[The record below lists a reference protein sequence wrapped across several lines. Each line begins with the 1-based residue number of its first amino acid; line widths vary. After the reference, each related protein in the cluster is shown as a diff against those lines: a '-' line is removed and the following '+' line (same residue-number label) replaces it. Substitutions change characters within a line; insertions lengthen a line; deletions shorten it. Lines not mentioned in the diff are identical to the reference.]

1 MVAFRARSK
10 WRRGWR
16 RLQSDAGSADGLS
29 SSEAFQVY
37 RDLIITRLCSP
48 EWPLPSPP
56 RRFSFLREGFDETQ
70 PVFVLAPMVLQSER
84 AFRLLVQRYG
94 VTLTFS
100 PMLLAR
106 NVLLKRNEDQMDP
119 YVLELLRPCADDTPV
134 IAQLA
139 GSDPLEML
147 AAAQRLWD
155 GGQIAGVDINLGCPQ
170 QCAKAGNYGAYL
182 AEREPETAAIM
193 VRLISQELGV
203 PVSCKLRNM
212 YDVDTTTRLARRLA
226 GAGASMLTVHGRS
239 PRERDHQSLSD
250 LDVIRAVREAVPV
263 PVVANGN
270 CRTREDAERAMEYTG
285 CDGFMSAIGLLR
297 NPRLF
302 GASGAARP
310 AASPAADATAPAVPG
325 HESAL
330 SASGTLVDP
339 EEAFS
344 CAWEYLRLAEA
355 HPPPEVRCV
364 RDHLQALLQ
373 GLLQQERVAL
383 WNLLGSSQMVL
394 LRQFSEFL
402 RLSAVEC
409 GVALPEGERLVP
421 VLSLGEIKSLHR
433 REINGQE
440 DEEDD
445 SWGMLFL
452 EGNEME

>member
-29 SSEAFQVY
+29 SSEAFQIY

-56 RRFSFLREGFDETQ
+56 RRFSFLREGLDETQ

-182 AEREPETAAIM
+182 AEREPATAAIM

-203 PVSCKLRNM
+203 PVSCKMRHM

-270 CRTREDAERAMEYTG
+270 CRTREDAERAME
-285 CDGFMSAIGLLR
+285 
-297 NPRLF
+297 
-302 GASGAARP
+302 
-310 AASPAADATAPAVPG
+310 
-325 HESAL
+325 
-330 SASGTLVDP
+330 
-339 EEAFS
+339 
-344 CAWEYLRLAEA
+344 
-355 HPPPEVRCV
+355 
-364 RDHLQALLQ
+364 
-373 GLLQQERVAL
+373 
-383 WNLLGSSQMVL
+383 
-394 LRQFSEFL
+394 
-402 RLSAVEC
+402 
-409 GVALPEGERLVP
+409 
-421 VLSLGEIKSLHR
+421 
-433 REINGQE
+433 
-440 DEEDD
+440 
-445 SWGMLFL
+445 
-452 EGNEME
+452 